1 MKLLDSTLKYLL
13 MQLLEST
20 LRLQGKLEH
29 HWSNI
34 GFYSS
39 KQSLFFKRLK
49 GWSFQKSPKSLPG
62 LGRNS
67 SWKNWID
74 VMFFQKC
81 HKSFQTWALLKNLLL
96 LFWMEYDPNHSSFY
110 QAHLVHGNCLFFTGN
125 HGKFFKIPFWI
136 ENHTLQPSFNP

>member
-13 MQLLEST
+13 MQLLELT

-96 LFWMEYDPNHSSFY
+96 LFWMEYVVMIQTILLFTKPIEFMEIVCFSQEIMASSS
-110 QAHLVHGNCLFFTGN
+110 
-125 HGKFFKIPFWI
+125 KFHF
-136 ENHTLQPSFNP
+136 E